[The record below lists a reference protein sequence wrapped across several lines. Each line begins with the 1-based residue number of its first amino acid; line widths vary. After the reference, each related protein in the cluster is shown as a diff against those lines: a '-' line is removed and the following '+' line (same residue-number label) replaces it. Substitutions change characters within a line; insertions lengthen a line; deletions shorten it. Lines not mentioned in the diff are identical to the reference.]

1 MSTSYELAF
10 NKTNVNFLFKY
21 FIEKLLFTKTRQIF
35 FWKKQSGFL
44 DELSC
49 TKQTIT
55 RIAMPTTFEDAHIA
69 ISKTT
74 QESLEKCVAFLHS
87 IGIVTQK
94 GTEVPGSFLP
104 GLTIQNGIIY
114 INENT
119 LENPGDILHE
129 AGHIAVVPAA
139 ERQSLNAESIQHR
152 KDREAE
158 EMMAIA
164 WSYAAC
170 VHLELDARFVFH
182 DNGYKGGGSHLAENF
197 TNKRYIGLP
206 MLQWI
211 GLALDEKNAA
221 SQNEEPYPHMQKWLR
236 D

>member
-1 MSTSYELAF
+1 MS
-10 NKTNVNFLFKY
+10 
-21 FIEKLLFTKTRQIF
+21 
-35 FWKKQSGFL
+35 
-44 DELSC
+44 
-49 TKQTIT
+49 
-55 RIAMPTTFEDAHIA
+55 TTFEDAQ
-69 ISKTT
+69 KVMNEPN
-74 QESLEKCVAFLHS
+74 QECLEKCVAFLHS
-87 IGIVTQK
+87 IGIVTQTGK
-94 GTEVPGSFLP
+94 EVPDSFLP
-104 GLTIQNGIIY
+104 GLTIHEGVIY
-114 INENT
+114 INAGT
-119 LENPGDILHE
+119 LKNPGDILHE

-170 VHLELDARFVFH
+170 VHLGLDARFVFH
-182 DNGYKGGGSHLAENF
+182 DNGYKGGGTHLAENF
-197 TNKRYIGLP
+197 TNKRYIGVP

-221 SQNEEPYPHMQKWLR
+221 SQNAEPYPHMLKWLR